1 MKILQVSSASSFGG
15 GERYLVDLANTLA
28 GRGHELYAALRPNSP
43 TATHLRLPPDRLRF
57 LPLRNAIDAPSA
69 QALASLVR
77 KQQIDVIHAHMARD
91 YSLAAYAARRNPKTK
106 LIVTRH
112 VLFPLNRFH
121 RRTLSHAAAVIAV
134 SAAVG
139 RQLESQGLVPTERI
153 AVIPNGI
160 DVSRFDRAKSRLN
173 RRGLLASL
181 RLPVESLLVG
191 SIGELRKL
199 KRHDDFIRA
208 AANLVPQFPQANFVV
223 AGVDPSLT
231 KEMRSELERLITELN
246 LNGRVQLLGWLDN
259 AEELVCALDIFV
271 SASETESFGLA
282 IGEAM
287 TAGAAVVSTATEGA
301 SELIEDGINGVL
313 VPIGDVTRMTE
324 EIALLLSDEDRRH
337 QLGVRAR
344 ERINKRFC
352 LQRMVDEIEEL
363 YAALLIVKTRNSS

>member
-1 MKILQVSSASSFGG
+1 MRILQVSSASSFGG

-28 GRGHELYAALRPNSP
+28 ARGHELYAALRPNSP
-43 TATHLRLPPDRLRF
+43 TATHLRLTRDRLKF

-77 KQQIDVIHAHMARD
+77 KEQIEVIHAHMARD
-91 YSLAAYAARRNPKTK
+91 YSLAAYAARRNPNTK

-121 RRTLSHAAAVIAV
+121 RRTLSQAAAVIAV
-134 SAAVG
+134 SSAVG
-139 RQLESQGLVPTERI
+139 RQLESQRLVPVERI

-160 DVSRFDRAKSRLN
+160 DISRFDRGRARLD
-173 RRGLLASL
+173 RHGLLACL

-208 AANLVPQFPQANFVV
+208 AADLVEQFPQANFVV
-223 AGVDPSLT
+223 AGVDTSPS
-231 KEMRSELERLITELN
+231 KEVRSQLERLVTELN
-246 LNGRVQLLGWLDN
+246 LNGRVHLLGWLDN

-287 TAGAAVVSTATEGA
+287 AAGTAVVSTATEGA

-313 VPIGDVTRMTE
+313 VPIGDVGRMRE
-324 EIALLLSDEDRRH
+324 EISLLLADDNKRRE
-337 QLGVRAR
+337 LGVRAR
-344 ERINKRFC
+344 ERIKKRFS
-352 LQRMVDEIEEL
+352 LERMVDEIERVYMQKSE
-363 YAALLIVKTRNSS
+363 

>member
-43 TATHLRLPPDRLRF
+43 TATHLRLPPARLKF

-121 RRTLSHAAAVIAV
+121 RRTLSQAAAVIAV

-139 RQLESQGLVPTERI
+139 RQLESQALVHVERI

-208 AANLVPQFPQANFVV
+208 AANLVPQFPQANFVL
-223 AGVDPSLT
+223 AGVDPSQT
-231 KEMRSELERLITELN
+231 KEMQSELERLITELN

-287 TAGAAVVSTATEGA
+287 AAGTAVVSTATEGA
-301 SELIEDGINGVL
+301 SELIEDGVNGVL

-344 ERINKRFC
+344 ERINKRFS

-363 YAALLIVKTRNSS
+363 YVASK